1 MSAQHTPGPW
11 VLRDRVYIT
20 QASNDAVEIA
30 EILTS
35 DGPHGDGRLDS
46 VSLADARL
54 IEAAPDLLAAL
65 VMVRDADDD
74 AGRDGLPRIPNL
86 ARSSID
92 AAIAR
97 AIGGTLDQRTV
108 DIPL

>member
-1 MSAQHTPGPW
+1 MSAEHTPGPW

-20 QASNDAVEIA
+20 RASDDTVEIA

-35 DGPHGDGRLDS
+35 DGLHGDEPIDS
-46 VSLADARL
+46 VSFADACL
-54 IEAAPDLLAAL
+54 IAAAPDLLAAL

-74 AGRDGLPRIPNL
+74 AGRDGLPRIPSL
-86 ARSSID
+86 ARASID

-97 AIGGTLDQRTV
+97 ATGGTVDRRTV

>member
-1 MSAQHTPGPW
+1 VSAQHTPGPW

-20 QASNDAVEIA
+20 QASRTEVEIA

-35 DGPHGDGRLDS
+35 DGLYGDEPLDS
-46 VSLADARL
+46 VSLADACL
-54 IEAAPDLLAAL
+54 IAAAPDLLAAL
-65 VMVRDADDD
+65 VMVRDADND
-74 AGRDGLPRIPNL
+74 AVSDGLPRIPNL
-86 ARSSID
+86 ARASID

-97 AIGGTLDQRTV
+97 ATGGTVDQRTV